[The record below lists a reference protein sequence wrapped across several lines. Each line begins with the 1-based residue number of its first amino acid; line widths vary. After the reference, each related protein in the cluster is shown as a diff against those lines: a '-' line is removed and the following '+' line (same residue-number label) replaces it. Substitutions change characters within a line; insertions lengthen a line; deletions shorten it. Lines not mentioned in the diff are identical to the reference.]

1 MKILILALAIAAV
14 VPQQQLKKE
23 KQTLTDFR
31 IADSKPGPAI
41 PAATQRAVLSKLFR
55 RYLTDESKCD
65 PQFDPSGNADRLK
78 AARNAGQIVPS
89 ISDSATGSFTAA
101 GQTQTA
107 YLISVSECNA
117 SHAENYGT
125 KRIAIFAGQQLVA
138 DVDADFRQN
147 IKLKTDLNS
156 DGINELLMTT
166 GDMNQGT
173 LIEMASLVSLQNGR
187 LKVIQEFGT
196 VVEDSCASGSS
207 GSSASAAVIS
217 ISDVVPGEMPQL
229 KQENYVSSCR
239 NVKRWRFVSSGRM
252 Q

>member
-1 MKILILALAIAAV
+1 MKILILVLAIAAV
-14 VPQQQLKKE
+14 LPQQQLKKE

-31 IADSKPGPAI
+31 IFDSKPGPPI
-41 PAATQRAVLSKLFR
+41 PAATQRAVLSKVFR

-65 PQFDPSGNADRLK
+65 QQFDASGSADRLK
-78 AARNAGQIVPS
+78 AARSAGQIVPS

-107 YLISVSECNA
+107 YVIFVSECNA

-125 KRIAIFAGQQLVA
+125 KRIAVFAGQQLVA
-138 DVDADFRQN
+138 DVDADFLNN
-147 IKLKTDLNS
+147 IRVKTDLNS

-173 LIEMASLVSLQNGR
+173 VIEMASLVSLQNGR
-187 LKVIQEFGT
+187 FKVIQEFGT
-196 VVEDSCASGSS
+196 VVEDSCASGSA
-207 GSSASAAVIS
+207 GSSTRASVIS
-217 ISDVVPGEMPQL
+217 ISDVVPGEMPKL
-229 KQENYVSSCR
+229 KQDNYVSNCR
-239 NVKRWRFVSSGRM
+239 NVKRWRFVSSGKM